1 MKNQSIHIKEIQ
13 CLMDE
18 AESWVVLA
26 HRKPDG
32 DTLGCLAA
40 VVRLGHRL
48 SKSIICGG
56 GDPLPNRY
64 KFMLDD
70 IDYRALPEKP
80 SIPAGSIIICLDTS
94 NEERSVS
101 WINEAKS
108 EHTVINID
116 HHRDNSGYGAIN
128 FVDYDASATG
138 EIITELIASSKWGV
152 SKREAEAL
160 YIAIVSD
167 NGYFSFPSVTTKSHE
182 CAKVLIEAG
191 VSPSDMAEA
200 IDSSLAVNDLWL
212 WGRAM
217 ARAQVF
223 ADGRAALFWLDAD
236 DFAETETDTSR
247 TEGLVNKLLSIRGVR
262 IVALLSEVSDGTRV
276 SLRARIPL
284 NVRMIASSF
293 GGGGHDLAAAC
304 TIHAS
309 VPAAIE
315 TIKSEIER
323 HVESRFPS
331 AE

>member
-1 MKNQSIHIKEIQ
+1 MKNQPIHIKDIL

-48 SKSIICGG
+48 SKNIICGG
-56 GDPLPNRY
+56 ADPLPNRY
-64 KFMLDD
+64 KFILQDV
-70 IDYRALPEKP
+70 DYQALPEKP

-94 NEERSVS
+94 NEERSVP
-101 WINEAKS
+101 WINEAKA
-108 EHTVINID
+108 EYTVINID

-128 FVDYDASATG
+128 YVDFDASATG
-138 EIITELIASSKWGV
+138 EIITELLSLSKWGV

-167 NGYFSFPSVTTKSHE
+167 NGYFKFPSVTKKSHE
-182 CAKVLIEAG
+182 CAKILIDAG
-191 VSPSDMAEA
+191 VSPADMADA
-200 IDSSLAVNDLWL
+200 IDSSLAVNDIRL

-217 ARAQVF
+217 QRAQVF
-223 ADGRAALFWLDAD
+223 ADGRAALFWLDAK

-247 TEGLVNKLLSIRGVR
+247 TEGLVNKLLEIRGVC
-262 IVALLSEVSDGTRV
+262 IVALLSEISDGTRA
-276 SLRARIPL
+276 SLRAKVPL

-293 GGGGHDLAAAC
+293 GGGGHDLASAC
-304 TIHAS
+304 TIHS
-309 VPAAIE
+309 SLPEAIE

-323 HVESRFPS
+323 HVESRFPA